1 MIKYELCKCEF
12 EDHMNE
18 SGFSREVV
26 DKIYDILE
34 DDEVDFD
41 LQYFRDRFEEYDSKD
56 ECKYIA
62 NLTEY
67 EYVAAKNNKAI
78 FELENGSVL
87 LDNEML

>member
-1 MIKYELCKCEF
+1 MIKYELSKCEF

-18 SGFSREVV
+18 SGFSREAV

-41 LQYFRDRFEEYDSKD
+41 LQEFRNRFEEYRNDD
-56 ECKYIA
+56 ELK
-62 NLTEY
+62 NTVGMSEEEY
-67 EYVAAKNNKAI
+67 QTAKSNKAI

>member
-1 MIKYELCKCEF
+1 MIKYELSKCEF

-41 LQYFRDRFEEYDSKD
+41 LQEFRNRFEEYQNDD
-56 ECKYIA
+56 ELK
-62 NLTEY
+62 NTVGMSEEEY
-67 EYVAAKNNKAI
+67 QTAKTNKAI

>member
-1 MIKYELCKCEF
+1 
-12 EDHMNE
+12 MNE
-18 SGFSREVV
+18 SGFSREAV

-34 DDEVDFD
+34 DDTVDFD

-56 ECKYIA
+56 DCNWTV

-67 EYVAAKNNKAI
+67 EYVVAKSNKAI

-87 LDNEML
+87 IDNEML

>member
-41 LQYFRDRFEEYDSKD
+41 LQYFRDRFEEYDSKK
-56 ECKYIA
+56 ELK
-62 NLTEY
+62 NTVGMSEEEY
-67 EYVAAKNNKAI
+67 RSAKSNKAI